1 VSSVHVGSGW
11 RVAHDQLVGT
21 AKRRAGLDVDEAKW
35 LLIARREQVHV
46 PLGFGSFLEYMCA

>member
-1 VSSVHVGSGW
+1 
-11 RVAHDQLVGT
+11 VAHDQLVGT